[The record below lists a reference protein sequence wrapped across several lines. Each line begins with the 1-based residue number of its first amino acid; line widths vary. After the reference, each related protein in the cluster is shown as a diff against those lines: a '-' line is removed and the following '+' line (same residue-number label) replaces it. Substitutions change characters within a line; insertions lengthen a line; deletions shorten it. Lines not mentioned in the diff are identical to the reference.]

1 MMQVTQPGGAPV
13 DPPSATNPAPPT
25 GPAAAAAASPATDV
39 PVEPGAPGDRLTVP
53 GSASSDPGSGN
64 PGPVGDAPS
73 DGVLPAGATPVPAS
87 AGHGAAGEPPALRA
101 ARRTGLIDQ
110 VIEQLREQIVAGT
123 WPIGRRIPTEAE
135 LAQLT
140 GTSRNTVREAV
151 QSLVHAGLLE
161 RRQGS
166 GTYVLAASE
175 LAGAVS
181 RRVAGA
187 HQHHVLEVRRALEVG
202 AARLAAQRRTP
213 EDVARMRE
221 LLAARNAAA
230 TRGDLPEVAANDLA
244 LHRAIGQA
252 AHNPVLTDLYEHFLD
267 AVYENILHSTLTGR
281 AQDPGEHV
289 GLIDAIWDQDADRAA
304 SEAACDLDH
313 VQQSSSAE
321 PGEQPR

>member
-1 MMQVTQPGGAPV
+1 MSADNHSSATAPI
-13 DPPSATNPAPPT
+13 DLPSAADRTPPGT
-25 GPAAAAAASPATDV
+25 SGTAGESSPGISAGTATH
-39 PVEPGAPGDRLTVP
+39 PVI
-53 GSASSDPGSGN
+53 
-64 PGPVGDAPS
+64 
-73 DGVLPAGATPVPAS
+73 TPTPPAS
-87 AGHGAAGEPPALRA
+87 EVIGEPRTLRA

-110 VIEQLREQIVAGT
+110 VIEQLREQIVAGV
-123 WPIGRRIPTEAE
+123 WPIGGRIPTEAE

-213 EDVARMRE
+213 ADVERLRN
-221 LLAARNAAA
+221 LLAARNSAAE
-230 TRGDLPEVAANDLA
+230 RGELAEVAAMDVA

-267 AVYENILHSTLTGR
+267 AVHENILHSTLTGR
-281 AQDPGEHV
+281 GQDPNEHL
-289 GLIDAIWDQDADRAA
+289 GLIDAIWEQDADRAA
-304 SEAACDLDH
+304 TEAACDLDH
-313 VQQSSSAE
+313 ILATTPVE
-321 PGEQPR
+321 PDDPSRSNEA

>member
-1 MMQVTQPGGAPV
+1 MM
-13 DPPSATNPAPPT
+13 PPRPS
-25 GPAAAAAASPATDV
+25 AAASPPPSIATGEA
-39 PVEPGAPGDRLTVP
+39 PV
-53 GSASSDPGSGN
+53 
-64 PGPVGDAPS
+64 
-73 DGVLPAGATPVPAS
+73 
-87 AGHGAAGEPPALRA
+87 LRA
-101 ARRTGLIDQ
+101 ARRTSLIDQ

-123 WPIGRRIPTEAE
+123 WPIGGRIPTEAE

-175 LAGAVS
+175 LAGAVT

-187 HQHHVLEVRRALEVG
+187 HHDHVLEVRRALEVG

-213 EDVARMRE
+213 QDVARMRA
-221 LLAARNAAA
+221 LLARRNDAAE
-230 TRGDLPEVAANDLA
+230 RGDLAQVAEMDVA

-267 AVYENILHSTLTGR
+267 ALHDNVLHNTMWGL
-281 AQDPGEHV
+281 AQNPDEHV
-289 GLIDAIWDQDADRAA
+289 GLVDAIWAQDADRAGA
-304 SEAACDLDH
+304 EAACDLDR
-313 VQQSSSAE
+313 VADRS
-321 PGEQPR
+321 

>member
-1 MMQVTQPGGAPV
+1 MMQVTSGGTPAGGQTSGSGPGISSAP
-13 DPPSATNPAPPT
+13 T
-25 GPAAAAAASPATDV
+25 AAAGDS
-39 PVEPGAPGDRLTVP
+39 GA
-53 GSASSDPGSGN
+53 
-64 PGPVGDAPS
+64 
-73 DGVLPAGATPVPAS
+73 
-87 AGHGAAGEPPALRA
+87 EPPALRT

-110 VIEQLREQIVAGT
+110 VIEQLREQILAGT
-123 WPIGRRIPTEAE
+123 WPIGSRIPTEAE

-187 HQHHVLEVRRALEVG
+187 HQHHVLEVRRALEAG

-213 EDVARMRE
+213 QDVARMRE
-221 LLAARNAAA
+221 LIAARNAAA
-230 TRGDLPEVAANDLA
+230 ERGDLAEVAANDFA

-252 AHNPVLTDLYEHFLD
+252 AHNPVLTDLYEHLLD
-267 AVYENILHSTLTGR
+267 AIYASILHNTMHGR
-281 AQDPGEHV
+281 AQDPNEHL
-289 GLIDAIWDQDADRAA
+289 GLIEAIWEQDEDRAA
-304 SEAACDLDH
+304 SEVACDLGH
-313 VQQSSSAE
+313 VIAVTPQAE
-321 PGEQPR
+321 DEANPPG

>member
-13 DPPSATNPAPPT
+13 DPPSATDPVPPT
-25 GPAAAAAASPATDV
+25 DPASTVASDPDPDAPAGPTTSGDAS
-39 PVEPGAPGDRLTVP
+39 TVP
-53 GSASSDPGSGN
+53 GTTPADPASS
-64 PGPVGDAPS
+64 GDTP
-73 DGVLPAGATPVPAS
+73 PAGVAHAPAS
-87 AGHGAAGEPPALRA
+87 AASGATGEIPALRA

-123 WPIGRRIPTEAE
+123 WPIGGRIPTEAE

-166 GTYVLAASE
+166 GTYVLAANE

-202 AARLAAQRRTP
+202 AARLAAQRRTR

-230 TRGDLPEVAANDLA
+230 ERKDLREVAANDLA

-252 AHNPVLTDLYEHFLD
+252 AHNPVLTDLYEHLLD
-267 AVYENILHSTLTGR
+267 AMYESILHNTLTGR
-281 AQDPGEHV
+281 AQDPSEHV

-304 SEAACDLDH
+304 AEAACDLDH
-313 VQQSSSAE
+313 VLESTSAE
-321 PGEQPR
+321 PGKPL

>member
-1 MMQVTQPGGAPV
+1 MMQVAQPGGAPAG
-13 DPPSATNPAPPT
+13 PGTATDRPADSSTDRPADSST
-25 GPAAAAAASPATDV
+25 DRPAAVA
-39 PVEPGAPGDRLTVP
+39 GR
-53 GSASSDPGSGN
+53 
-64 PGPVGDAPS
+64 
-73 DGVLPAGATPVPAS
+73 GV
-87 AGHGAAGEPPALRA
+87 GAAPETAEHAGGVADQPALRA

-110 VIEQLREQIVAGT
+110 VIEQVREQIVAGT
-123 WPIGRRIPTEAE
+123 WPIGGRIPTEAE

-175 LAGAVS
+175 LAGAVG
-181 RRVAGA
+181 RRIAGA
-187 HQHHVLEVRRALEVG
+187 HQHHVLEVRRALEAG

-230 TRGDLPEVAANDLA
+230 ERGDLAEVAANDFA
-244 LHRAIGQA
+244 LHRAIGEA

-267 AVYENILHSTLTGR
+267 AIYGNILHSTMLGR
-281 AQDPGEHV
+281 AQDPHEHL
-289 GLIDAIWDQDADRAA
+289 GLIEAIWAQDENRATA
-304 SEAACDLDH
+304 EAAGDLDH
-313 VQQSSSAE
+313 VLAVTPE
-321 PGEQPR
+321 DDAQPRG